1 MEQVY
6 HKLVRDRIPEVIRKN
21 GQIPVTRALNP
32 AEYRTALE
40 QKLLEECGEALAAAG
55 GSRVEELADILEVI
69 RALAGLEGAS
79 LEEVMTAA
87 QQKAQKRGTFS
98 ERILLEKVI
107 VPDAAGSGNEGR
119 PLLK

>member
-1 MEQVY
+1 M
-6 HKLVRDRIPEVIRKN
+6 
-21 GQIPVTRALNP
+21 
-32 AEYRTALE
+32 
-40 QKLLEECGEALAAAG
+40 
-55 GSRVEELADILEVI
+55 EELADILEVI

-107 VPDAAGSGNEGR
+107 VPDAAGSAE
-119 PLLK
+119 